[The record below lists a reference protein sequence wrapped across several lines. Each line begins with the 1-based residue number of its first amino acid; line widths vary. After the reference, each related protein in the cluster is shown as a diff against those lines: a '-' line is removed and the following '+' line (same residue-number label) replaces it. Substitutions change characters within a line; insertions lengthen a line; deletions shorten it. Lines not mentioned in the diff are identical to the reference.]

1 MKKERPSLIYLLV
14 FSLILTLILTSCG
27 SKKPGRTGSDQPS
40 KSSSEQAKAPEK
52 AKDNYL
58 LSQPEKK
65 TQPQLPKELG
75 EGATKEEEEAQNKAY
90 DQYQA
95 FVIAYQKKAQKVQYK
110 DAVYEYTGK
119 LNQVLLKD
127 KEKTVLYSPIN
138 TYMAGSMLAETAK
151 GDTQKEILGLLGAE
165 NIEKNRT
172 YAKEMR
178 QIVPFD
184 DGRLKITTADS
195 LWLNKGLEIHD
206 ECIKRLKE
214 IYGAAV
220 YQGPM
225 GEEGYN
231 KALQAWLNENTG
243 NLLKDQAGEQKFE
256 EDNVYALAS
265 ALYFKGAWDQSF
277 EENLTK
283 EDIFHGTQGDQTLPF
298 MHSTESREVFTGNGY
313 DAIALP
319 FQGGASLWI
328 IRPKEGKTIDDL
340 LNNEEVFSMI
350 KNPMED
356 EKKEQFQV
364 NLSLPKFDITSDLSL
379 KDSFQSLGIKKAFDS
394 NQADF
399 SSLLVNWNQVYLSG
413 ITHACR
419 LKIDE
424 KGAEAAAFTL
434 MKMDMA
440 ALPMNES
447 YEFKVDQPFLA
458 VLTGMDNTPLVFAR
472 VNQLK

>member
-1 MKKERPSLIYLLV
+1 MKKKNRSLISMLTMIL
-14 FSLILTLILTSCG
+14 SLTLILTACG
-27 SKKPGRTGSDQPS
+27 QKQPS
-40 KSSSEQAKAPEK
+40 QEPSKEPGQGASEEGKELDHNKQK
-52 AKDNYL
+52 YL

-65 TQPQLPKELG
+65 NQPQLPQELG
-75 EGATKEEEEAQNKAY
+75 EDATKEEQEAQEKAY

-95 FVIAYQKKAQKVQYK
+95 FINAYQKKAQNVQYK

-119 LNQVLLKD
+119 MNQLLLKD
-127 KEKTVLYSPIN
+127 KEDTALYSPVN
-138 TYMAGSMLAETAK
+138 TYMASSMLAETAK

-165 NIEKNRT
+165 DIEKNRT

-195 LWLNKGLEIHD
+195 LWLNEGLEIHD
-206 ECIKRLKE
+206 ECVKRLKE
-214 IYGAAV
+214 IYGASV
-220 YQGPM
+220 YEGPM

-256 EDNVYALAS
+256 KSDVYSLAS

-283 EDIFHGTQGDQTLPF
+283 EDIFHGTRADQTLPF

-319 FQGGASLWI
+319 FQEGASLWI

-340 LNNEEVFSMI
+340 LNNEEVFSML
-350 KNPMED
+350 KNPMEN
-356 EKKEQFQV
+356 EKKDQFQV

-379 KDSFQSLGIKKAFDS
+379 SDSFQSLGIRKAFDS
-394 NQADF
+394 SQADF

-434 MKMDMA
+434 MKLEMA
-440 ALPMNES
+440 ALPMDES
-447 YEFKVDQPFLA
+447 YEFKVDRPFLA